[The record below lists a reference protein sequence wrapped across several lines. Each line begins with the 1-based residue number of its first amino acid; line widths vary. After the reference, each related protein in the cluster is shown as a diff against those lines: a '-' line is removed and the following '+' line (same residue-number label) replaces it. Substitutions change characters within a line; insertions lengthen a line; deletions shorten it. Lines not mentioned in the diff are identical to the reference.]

1 MPITA
6 SPCFKI
12 KTLILDGHCL
22 YTVRRDH
29 AGTLLGFSF
38 TYTGL
43 HGENGLKYAQNGHF
57 GSTLEIYYPN
67 RRINNLIFDCC
78 GVYALYKSM
87 EALWSAIDYLVGH
100 TLSKMGPQ

>member
-6 SPCFKI
+6 RHCFKI

-29 AGTLLGFSF
+29 AGTLLGFLF

-43 HGENGLKYAQNGHF
+43 HGENWLKYAQNGHF
-57 GSTLEIYYPN
+57 ASTLEIYDTVIPHG
-67 RRINNLIFDCC
+67 RINNLIFDCC
-78 GVYALYKSM
+78 GLYALHKKHGGS
-87 EALWSAIDYLVGH
+87 IDCNRL
-100 TLSKMGPQ
+100 T